1 MSKTIILE
9 NKGSLITYKDTDGSD
24 RCLGNLMHFEG
35 HGTYDPSLGQ
45 VDVTKE
51 DADKHNTALD
61 TALIEGLK
69 GCKVGQGNF
78 FYLGHSPLSVRTFTG
93 IEVTRSVTVNGTSV
107 TFIVF
112 NMTFKGRT
120 KKGYDCFN
128 FTRTA

>member
-1 MSKTIILE
+1 MSKQVILE
-9 NKGSLITYKDTDGSD
+9 NKGSLITYKDTDGTD

-51 DADKHNTALD
+51 DADKHNAALD

-78 FYLGHSPLSVRTFTG
+78 FYLGHSPLRVHTFTG
-93 IEVTRSVTVNGTSV
+93 KEVTRSVTVKGTSV
-107 TFIVF
+107 TFTVN
-112 NMTFKGRT
+112 NMTFKG
-120 KKGYDCFN
+120 KLQKDAQCFN